1 MKRSNLAIIV
11 MALLALLILPIMSAC
26 PAPTPP
32 AEAKVLKIGQ
42 IISMSGPF
50 APGLETVSQGV
61 EVAAEWINEKG
72 GITIDGQKY
81 TIEIVLVDD
90 KSSPEGAVAAANRLI
105 YDENINFIVGPTIP
119 WLAISMARVSE
130 EAKVIRSLAVGTG
143 TPDEMNADMRY
154 TFTPFFP
161 TTYFAPAYDYLT
173 EAYPNARKI
182 AIVSPEEPGG
192 IYGMD
197 LSKKLVQA
205 KGLSVAFAENYPVET
220 MDFFPICTRMLEANP
235 DAIDLG
241 MGVEPWYAGIIKA
254 ARQLGFTGPFFSG
267 APLVPN
273 IITALA
279 GEENTYDVF
288 SICVNPESTE
298 YPPLALEIKQRVEAK
313 YGPTYQDRHIGGWS
327 ALWCLIHAIEAA
339 QSLDTTEVAGT
350 WEKME
355 SIETVF
361 GPATMGGQEL
371 FGINH
376 VVMAPRPLIRVDYGV
391 IKDIRMVTPRFAELE
406 K

>member
-1 MKRSNLAIIV
+1 MKKSGLVLIICLVLTLA
-11 MALLALLILPIMSAC
+11 ALPIISAC
-26 PAPTPP
+26 PASTPP
-32 AEAKVLKIGQ
+32 AEAKTLKIGQ

-61 EVAAEWINEKG
+61 EVCAEWINENG

-105 YDENINFIVGPTIP
+105 YDENIDFLIGPTIP
-119 WLAISMARVSE
+119 WLSMSMANISE
-130 EAKVIRSLAVGTG
+130 EAKVIRFLAVGTG
-143 TPDEMNADMRY
+143 TPDEMSPSMHY

-161 TTYFAPAYDYLT
+161 TTYFAPAYDYLV
-173 EAYPNARKI
+173 EAYPNATKI
-182 AIVSPEEPGG
+182 AIVTPEEPGG
-192 IYGMD
+192 IFGMD
-197 LSKKLVQA
+197 LSKELVQA
-205 KGLSVAFAENYPVET
+205 NGLTVVFAENYPVET
-220 MDFFPICTRMLEANP
+220 VDFFPICTRMLEANP
-235 DAIDLG
+235 DAVDLG

-254 ARQLGFTGPFFSG
+254 SRQLGFTGPFFSG
-267 APLVPN
+267 APLVPD

-279 GEENTYDVF
+279 GEDNTYDVF
-288 SICVNPESTE
+288 SVCVNPESTE
-298 YPPLALEIKQRVEAK
+298 YPPVALEAKARVEAK

-327 ALWCLIHAIEAA
+327 ALWCLVQAIEAA
-339 QSLDTTEVAGT
+339 QSLDTTEVARA
-350 WEKME
+350 WEEME

-361 GPATMGGQEL
+361 GPATMGGQEV

-376 VVMAPRPLIRVDYGV
+376 VVMTPRPLIRVDYGV